1 MVAHT
6 KITWF
11 WEFLSQIALVLF
23 LWHLNRFMDCTD
35 FTPHFEGCLENHEN
49 MYLLSTSVDPVN
61 ETLLMSMC
69 SEIAAPAVGP

>member
-1 MVAHT
+1 
-6 KITWF
+6 
-11 WEFLSQIALVLF
+11 
-23 LWHLNRFMDCTD
+23 MDCTD